1 MQPPETDPS
10 NRNYRRPGWFTA
22 RVFNPAV
29 ARLAVLGVTANGTRL
44 LEVRGRRTGLTRRTP
59 VNVLQFDGTPYLL
72 APRGHTEW
80 VRNLRATPNARLILG
95 RQDAVFTATEV
106 PDAEKPAVIRAYLQ
120 RWGWQVGTMLPGL
133 TSDST
138 DQALLRA
145 APQIPVFR
153 LDTHSERHQ

>member
-1 MQPPETDPS
+1 MQPPETDAS
-10 NRNYRRPGWFTA
+10 NRNYRRPGWFTV
-22 RVFNPAV
+22 RVFNPAI
-29 ARLAVLGVTANGTRL
+29 ARLAVLGVSATGTRL

-59 VNVLQFDGTPYLL
+59 VNVLQLDGTPYLL

-80 VRNLRATPNARLILG
+80 ARNLRATPNARLI

-106 PDAEKPAVIRAYLQ
+106 TDAEKPAIIRAYLQ
-120 RWGWQVGTMLPGL
+120 HWGWQMGTMLPGL

-145 APQIPVFR
+145 APQIPAFR